1 MSRKSFDGLT
11 SDETLGGKVPD
22 WSSFVPITDWTG
34 GTVMLLVRNV
44 VGIVDGTNMILW
56 IVGALIDKCG
66 VWGGRIGASQV
77 WTNFA
82 WNVTVLYKGV
92 NCFLTILVDKVLNIG
107 VGFPFAG
114 LFKLMLWLFWLNH
127 LLYKLEL
134 ELLFE

>member
-1 MSRKSFDGLT
+1 MNF
-11 SDETLGGKVPD
+11 
-22 WSSFVPITDWTG
+22 
-34 GTVMLLVRNV
+34 
-44 VGIVDGTNMILW
+44 
-56 IVGALIDKCG
+56 GALIGKCG
-66 VWGGRIGASQV
+66 VWGGRIGGSLV

-82 WNVTVLYKGV
+82 GNVKILYKGV

-114 LFKLMLWLFWLNH
+114 LFKLMMWLFGLKH